1 MGSSSHSSIDNNR
14 RTMIKIAIVVC
25 LAALAAAE
33 ADADAW
39 YQLYGYSNWNNN
51 WMGYGNNW
59 PMMSG
64 YRQMNYM
71 NGYEG
76 HRFQSYGKREAE
88 ADAEAKPEADADAE
102 PEADADA
109 DAEAEPEADAEAYHP
124 YGNWGYN
131 FPMNYNMYYNNWNRP
146 SYTQYRTFYHKR
158 SADAE
163 ADADAWYQPYGYSSS
178 NWGYNR
184 MNGYNMMGYWNRPYS
199 QFSSYRYHY

>member
-88 ADAEAKPEADADAE
+88 ADAEAKPEAEPKADAE
-102 PEADADA
+102 
-109 DAEAEPEADAEAYHP
+109 AEAYHP

-158 SADAE
+158 SAD
-163 ADADAWYQPYGYSSS
+163 
-178 NWGYNR
+178 
-184 MNGYNMMGYWNRPYS
+184 
-199 QFSSYRYHY
+199 

>member
-1 MGSSSHSSIDNNR
+1 MGHSSIESNR
-14 RTMIKIAIVVC
+14 RTMIKIAILAC

-39 YQLYGYSNWNNN
+39 YQPYGYSNWNNN
-51 WMGYGNNW
+51 WMGYNNW
-59 PMMSG
+59 
-64 YRQMNYM
+64 
-71 NGYEG
+71 
-76 HRFQSYGKREAE
+76 
-88 ADAEAKPEADADAE
+88 
-102 PEADADA
+102 
-109 DAEAEPEADAEAYHP
+109 
-124 YGNWGYN
+124 
-131 FPMNYNMYYNNWNRP
+131 NMYNNNNWNMYSNNWNRP

-199 QFSSYRYHY
+199 QFC

>member
-1 MGSSSHSSIDNNR
+1 
-14 RTMIKIAIVVC
+14 MIKIAIVVC

-39 YQLYGYSNWNNN
+39 YGPYGYNNN

-71 NGYEG
+71 NGHEG

-88 ADAEAKPEADADAE
+88 AE

-109 DAEAEPEADAEAYHP
+109 WYQP
-124 YGNWGYN
+124 YGYSNWNNNWMGYN
-131 FPMNYNMYYNNWNRP
+131 NWPMNYNNWNMYNNMYNRP
-146 SYTQYRTFYHKR
+146 SFTQYRTFYHKR

-163 ADADAWYQPYGYSSS
+163 ADADAWYQPYGYSHS

-184 MNGYNMMGYWNRPYS
+184 MHGYNMMSYWNRPYS

>member
-1 MGSSSHSSIDNNR
+1 M
-14 RTMIKIAIVVC
+14 C

-39 YQLYGYSNWNNN
+39 YRPYGYSNWGNN
-51 WMGYGNNW
+51 WMGYNNW

-71 NGYEG
+71 NGHEG

-88 ADAEAKPEADADAE
+88 AEPKADADAW
-102 PEADADA
+102 
-109 DAEAEPEADAEAYHP
+109 YQP
-124 YGNWGYN
+124 YGYSNWNMYSN
-131 FPMNYNMYYNNWNRP
+131 WPMNYNNWNMYSNSWNRP

-163 ADADAWYQPYGYSSS
+163 ADADAWYQPYGYGYS
-178 NWGYNR
+178 NWGYN
-184 MNGYNMMGYWNRPYS
+184 GHNMMSYWNRPYS
-199 QFSSYRYHY
+199 QYSFYRYHHY